1 MMARKFLWIVAV
13 VAGLVIIAA
22 FIWRIFGAELME
34 TAFVPTMDFAESP
47 LAAPP
52 DYAKDIGW
60 VARPGMEP
68 NPALWVPPGNRP
80 APRPAASAFFIPPTA
95 WLGRSR
101 WNAPLDDPETN
112 DRLALFTRVQ
122 ASTFNG
128 VADIWVPRYRQ
139 ATFGSFLVEAPAAE
153 QALDLA
159 YTDVLAAFAA
169 FLKNN
174 PGDGPI
180 ILAGHSQGARHLL
193 HLLGGL
199 PADVRAR
206 VVAVYAVGWPVA
218 LPGDLQRTGGLP
230 ACATA
235 EQAGCILSWQS
246 FAADGD
252 LAEALAGFARVRTL
266 DGSRIGTRPML
277 CVNPLSGTGAAAGAD
292 GNLGTLI
299 ADALQPGRAGARCS
313 DRGLLLID
321 PAPKDIGPYVLP
333 GGNFHAYDY
342 SLFWANIRADVET
355 RLSAF
360 AAARAPGAQP
370 PAG

>member
-1 MMARKFLWIVAV
+1 MARKFLWIVAII
-13 VAGLVIIAA
+13 AGLVIAGA
-22 FIWRIFGAELME
+22 LIWRIFGTELME
-34 TAFVPTMDFAESP
+34 TAFVPTVSFEESP

-52 DYAKDIGW
+52 DYARDSGW
-60 VARPGMEP
+60 VARPGMQP
-68 NPALWVPPGNRP
+68 NPAQWAPEGHRP
-80 APRPAASAFFIPPTA
+80 APRPAASAFFVPPTA

-112 DRLALFTRVQ
+112 DRLELFTRVQ

-139 ATFGSFLVEAPAAE
+139 ATFGSFLVDTPAAD
-153 QALDLA
+153 QALQLA
-159 YTDVLAAFAA
+159 FSDVRAALDA
-169 FLKNN
+169 FLANN

-180 ILAGHSQGARHLL
+180 ILAGHSQGARHILNLL
-193 HLLGGL
+193 ADL
-199 PADVRAR
+199 PPAVRQR

-218 LPGDLQRTGGLP
+218 LPADLARTGGIP
-230 ACATA
+230 ACDRA
-235 EQAGCILSWQS
+235 EQSGCILSWQS

-252 LAEALAGFARVRTL
+252 LAEALAGFERVRTL
-266 DGSRIGTRPML
+266 DGNRLGTAPML
-277 CVNPLSGTGAAAGAD
+277 CINPLTGSPEAAGAD
-292 GNLGTLI
+292 RNLGTLI
-299 ADALQPGRAGARCS
+299 ANALQPRRAGAGCS
-313 DRGLLLID
+313 DRGLLLLD

-342 SLFWANIRADVET
+342 SLFWANVRADVEA

-360 AAARAPGAQP
+360 GAARMGPT